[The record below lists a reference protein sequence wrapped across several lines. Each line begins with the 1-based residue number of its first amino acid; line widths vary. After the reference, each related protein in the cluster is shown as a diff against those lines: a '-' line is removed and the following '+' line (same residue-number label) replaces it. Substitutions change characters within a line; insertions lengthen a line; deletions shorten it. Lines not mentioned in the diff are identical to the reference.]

1 MLGKFQLQGKSQ
13 FSRNLPEK
21 GKIDYSREDQREEFK
36 FNSEKY
42 IKNWLREHNHAES
55 SHNTGKEKSK
65 KTIIK
70 KCWEFF

>member
-1 MLGKFQLQGKSQ
+1 MLGKFQLQDKSQ

-42 IKNWLREHNHAES
+42 VKNWLREHNHAES
-55 SHNTGKEKSK
+55 SHNTGKEKL
-65 KTIIK
+65 IK
-70 KCWEFF
+70 D